1 MAAQQTGTA
10 EQATRPDITRQEITP
25 AGTTRSAA
33 EVLAWGRELVTPA
46 LRAAI
51 DTLPAAMRTV
61 SGYHFGWW
69 DDQGRPSSADAG
81 KALRPTLALL
91 AAAAVG
97 GASPTALPAAVGVE
111 LVHNFSLLHDDVM
124 DGDTTRRHRPTVWHV
139 FGVSAAILAGDALLA
154 LAFDVLAASGNPAA
168 QAGTRS
174 LSAAVQDL
182 VDGQSS
188 DTAFERRT
196 DVELAECLRMAQG
209 KTGALLGRACAL
221 GAAFGGGD
229 AEQVAG
235 LRCFGERL
243 GLAFQLVDDLLGIW
257 GDPAVTGKPTHSDL
271 RNRKKSL
278 PVVAALNSGTSAGA
292 ELATLYHRAQP
303 LSPDELAHVAGLV
316 ERAGGR
322 AWSQAKAEELLAEAL
337 RHLASARPQPC
348 AAGELTALAGL
359 VTRRDH

>member
-1 MAAQQTGTA
+1 MAS
-10 EQATRPDITRQEITP
+10 RQLTHQPMTEP
-25 AGTTRSAA
+25 GTTDDTNSARSAG
-33 EVLAWGRELVTPA
+33 EVLAWGRDLVTPA
-46 LRAAI
+46 LRAAVHA
-51 DTLPAAMRTV
+51 LPGSMRRI

-69 DDQGRPSSADAG
+69 DDQGRPAAADAG

-97 GASPTALPAAVGVE
+97 GIPDVAVPAAVGVE

-124 DGDTTRRHRPTVWHV
+124 DGDTTRRHRATAWHV
-139 FGVSAAILAGDALLA
+139 FGVNPAILAGDALLT
-154 LAFDVLAASGNPAA
+154 LAFDVLAASGHPVA
-168 QAGTRS
+168 QDCMRS
-174 LSAAVQDL
+174 LASAVQDL
-182 VDGQSS
+182 IAGQSA
-188 DTAFERRT
+188 DMAFERRA
-196 DVELAECLRMAQG
+196 DVDLAECVRMAQG

-235 LRCFGERL
+235 FLGFGERL

-257 GDPAVTGKPTHSDL
+257 GDPKATGKPVHSDL
-271 RNRKKSL
+271 ENRKKSL
-278 PVVAALNSGTSAGA
+278 PVVAALNSGTAAAA
-292 ELATLYHRAQP
+292 ELATVYHRDQP

-322 AWSQAKAEELLAEAL
+322 AWAQAKADEVLTDAL
-337 RHLASARPQPC
+337 RQLASSRPAAR
-348 AAGELTALAGL
+348 AADELAGLARL